1 MPARRAGCGRR
12 AKDGNAAEGGADDRA
27 AVPMGGRPQVEGVA
41 TFIVH
46 NLTGDPGHPLSRVQ
60 KSLNIFSG
68 AEVVG
73 NKEDRTDFDPKN
85 GGRPSPPGQDG
96 RHDGNG
102 HGNADDMQEDLVEEL
117 QLPLQLQGGLAAEPV
132 DWSGRVVPIHYCLK
146 RFRTKSIA
154 CVASGTKQWRFW
166 PGVACWQPWW
176 LWS

>member
-12 AKDGNAAEGGADDRA
+12 AKDGNAATDWWVGWARDASAAEGGADDRA

-73 NKEDRTDFDPKN
+73 NKKDRTDFDPKN

-117 QLPLQLQGGLAAEPV
+117 QLPLQLQGGWLPIRSIGV
-132 DWSGRVVPIHYCLK
+132 DGWSP
-146 RFRTKSIA
+146 SIT
-154 CVASGTKQWRFW
+154 V
-166 PGVACWQPWW
+166 
-176 LWS
+176 